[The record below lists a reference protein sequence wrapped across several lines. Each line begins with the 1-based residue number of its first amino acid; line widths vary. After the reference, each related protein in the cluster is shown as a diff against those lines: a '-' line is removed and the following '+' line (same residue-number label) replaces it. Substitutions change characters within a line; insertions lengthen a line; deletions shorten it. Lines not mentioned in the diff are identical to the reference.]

1 MNEFYFMHSSC
12 KEVCMFSHIFKSF
25 KKQRTI
31 DTYNYN
37 KVDSETAHELTQAHF
52 FEENSIK
59 ASRLSRLIS
68 LQENQDARNAIWY
81 YLRAALRGDKE
92 AQYKMGL
99 SYLNGQLGLDRS
111 YIHAE
116 EWLKK
121 AAHQGHIEA
130 KAELQKAFNQLT
142 IS

>member
-1 MNEFYFMHSSC
+1 
-12 KEVCMFSHIFKSF
+12 MFSHIFKSF

-37 KVDSETAHELTQAHF
+37 KIDSETAHELTQAHF

-59 ASRLSRLIS
+59 ASRFTYLTS
-68 LQENQDARNAIWY
+68 LQENQDARNAMWY

-116 EWLKK
+116 EWLKE
-121 AAHQGHIEA
+121 AAKQGHHEA
-130 KAELQKAFNQLT
+130 QMTLEKAYSQLAF
-142 IS
+142 S

>member
-1 MNEFYFMHSSC
+1 
-12 KEVCMFSHIFKSF
+12 MFSHMIRHL
-25 KKQRTI
+25 KKQLDADI
-31 DTYNYN
+31 HN
-37 KVDSETAHELTQAHF
+37 KNSSAFEFSDELVQAHL
-52 FEENSIK
+52 FEEKSAQSISHSQK
-59 ASRLSRLIS
+59 
-68 LQENQDARNAIWY
+68 NQVEADQNARNAMWY

-116 EWLKK
+116 KWLGQ

-130 KAELQKAFNQLT
+130 KIELQKALNKLAF
-142 IS
+142 S